1 MLRYESFERN
11 YDSKQSYDTLPHSS
25 LWLSTIC
32 YVPLTNEG
40 TINRF
45 LQQCIKDIEVTWIFA
60 KDFEIIVVERTK
72 NLELN
77 WIHDSIGIII
87 ISKLFMKLYPMD
99 GRWLS
104 RKLHRAV
111 KIFNSLS
118 PQEIIRSD
126 VSLSL
131 SLLEKGNLRVVNH
144 LIKFIQRGE
153 VIHEA
158 RKSS

>member
-1 MLRYESFERN
+1 M
-11 YDSKQSYDTLPHSS
+11 
-25 LWLSTIC
+25 WLSTIC

-99 GRWLS
+99 GRWMS

-111 KIFNSLS
+111 KIFNSFS
-118 PQEIIRSD
+118 TRDYSIRR
-126 VSLSL
+126 LSL

-153 VIHEA
+153 VIHKA

>member
-1 MLRYESFERN
+1 
-11 YDSKQSYDTLPHSS
+11 
-25 LWLSTIC
+25 
-32 YVPLTNEG
+32 
-40 TINRF
+40 
-45 LQQCIKDIEVTWIFA
+45 
-60 KDFEIIVVERTK
+60 
-72 NLELN
+72 
-77 WIHDSIGIII
+77 
-87 ISKLFMKLYPMD
+87 MKLYPMD
-99 GRWLS
+99 GRWMS

-126 VSLSL
+126 VSL